1 MKRRF
6 CFLLFSVFCTVAYSN
21 SDKPVAGTQMVE
33 MEGRGVYIT
42 SPSAVFDSHKTLTL
56 NAPAIDWLGDM
67 KKEHL
72 DVLDGI
78 DLRDIP
84 SFAATL
90 DTGFKKSQGLSTIT
104 LTFVRSGKKQTLDIH
119 DPVIHISSQ
128 NGNIRFSFKEPVKS
142 IPEQTMEQVTLTVKT
157 WHLPTV
163 NLGRFPMHAV
173 CCNCSGGCA
182 ALWILFAWCNT
193 CLEPSGGEFCCQH
206 CHMPAAPGETCP

>member
-1 MKRRF
+1 MKLRF

-21 SDKPVAGTQMVE
+21 SDKPVAGTQMVK
-33 MEGRGVYIT
+33 MEGRGFYIT

-56 NAPAIDWLGDM
+56 NAPVIDWLGDM

-72 DVLDGI
+72 DVLGDI

-84 SFAATL
+84 SFADTL
-90 DTGFKKSQGLSTIT
+90 DTGFKKSQRLSTIT
-104 LTFVRSGKKQTLDIH
+104 LAFVKSGKKQTLEIH
-119 DPVIHISSQ
+119 DQVIHVSSS

-142 IPEQTMEQVTLTVKT
+142 IADQTMEQVTLTFKT

-182 ALWILFAWCNT
+182 ALWILFGWCNT